1 MTKNNAALWDTK
13 NNGQDYNILHFFTG
27 SLVVDLFSAIILDIV
42 NGYVIMRGINMSQ
55 INP

>member
-1 MTKNNAALWDTK
+1 MPHFGIPRITAKIII
-13 NNGQDYNILHFFTG
+13 YYIFFTG

-42 NGYVIMRGINMSQ
+42 NGYVITRGINMSQ

>member
-42 NGYVIMRGINMSQ
+42 NDYVIMRGINMSQ